1 MNTIP
6 SKELLVTLYVKRKKS
21 AKEVSRLLNC
31 SEHKIHY
38 WLDRYRIF
46 QRSISDAL
54 YIKHNPNGD
63 PFRVN
68 RPKTIKA
75 GILFGL
81 GIGLYWGEGTRRNK
95 NSIRLGNTDPK
106 LIRKFIEFLQKMCG
120 VKMSKLHFGLQ
131 VFSDMPAAK
140 ALKFWMDCLGIPL
153 SQFQKVV
160 ITPAMSIGTYRH
172 KTQHGVLTVYCN
184 NKKLRDIICQTIEN
198 ME

>member
-6 SKELLVTLYVKRKKS
+6 SKELLVTLYVRRKKS
-21 AKEVSRLLNC
+21 AKEISRLLNC

-63 PFRVN
+63 PFHIK
-68 RPKTIKA
+68 RPKTIEE
-75 GILFGL
+75 GVLFGM
-81 GIGLYWGEGTRRNK
+81 GIGLYWGEGTKRNK

-106 LIRKFIEFLQKMCG
+106 LIRKFIEFLRKMYG

-131 VFSDMPAAK
+131 IFSDMPPRQ
-140 ALKFWMDCLGIPL
+140 ALQFWLNHLNVPA
-153 SQFQKVV
+153 SQFYKVTV
-160 ITPAMSIGTYRH
+160 TPARSIGTYRQ
-172 KTQHGVLTVYCN
+172 KTRYGVLTVYCN
-184 NKKLRDIICQTIEN
+184 NRKLRDIICQTIEN
-198 ME
+198 IK